1 MKIKGVISIIG
12 KIIDGI
18 LLGLLTLA
26 YLVLLA
32 CVIYFF
38 PHAIHVCL
46 GVGWLILYWLFFGI
60 QTTIGLVVVLLIIID
75 SLGD

>member
-1 MKIKGVISIIG
+1 MISITG

-18 LLGLLTLA
+18 LLGLLTVV

-32 CVIYFF
+32 CVIYFL

-46 GVGWLILYWLFFGI
+46 GLGWLILYWLFFGV
-60 QTTIGLVVVLLIIID
+60 QATIGLVVVLLIIID

>member
-1 MKIKGVISIIG
+1 MISIVG

-18 LLGLLTLA
+18 LLGLLTLV

-38 PHAIHVCL
+38 PHAIHVYFGL
-46 GVGWLILYWLFFGI
+46 GWLILYWLFFGI
-60 QTTIGLVVVLLIIID
+60 QTTLGLVVVLLIIIG

>member
-1 MKIKGVISIIG
+1 MVFIVG
-12 KIIDGI
+12 KMLDGI
-18 LLGLLTLA
+18 LLGLLTVV

-38 PHAIHVCL
+38 PHVIHVCL

-60 QTTIGLVVVLLIIID
+60 QTTLGLVVVLLIIID

>member
-1 MKIKGVISIIG
+1 MISIVE

-18 LLGLLTLA
+18 LLGLLTLV

-38 PHAIHVCL
+38 PHAIHVYL
-46 GVGWLILYWLFFGI
+46 GLRWLILYWLFFGI
-60 QTTIGLVVVLLIIID
+60 QTTIGLVVVLLIIIG
-75 SLGD
+75 SLED

>member
-1 MKIKGVISIIG
+1 MGAIVG
-12 KIIDGI
+12 KILDGI
-18 LLGLLTLA
+18 LLGLLTLV

-38 PHAIHVCL
+38 PHTIHVYL
-46 GVGWLILYWLFFGI
+46 GLGWLILYWLFFGI
-60 QTTIGLVVVLLIIID
+60 QTTLGLVVILLIIIG

>member
-1 MKIKGVISIIG
+1 MVTITG

-18 LLGLLTLA
+18 LLGLLTVT

-38 PHAIHVCL
+38 PHAIHVYFGL
-46 GVGWLILYWLFFGI
+46 GWLILYWLFFGI
-60 QTTIGLVVVLLIIID
+60 QTTIGLVVILLIIIG

>member
-1 MKIKGVISIIG
+1 MGAITG
-12 KIIDGI
+12 KIIDGV
-18 LLGLLTLA
+18 LLGLLTIV

-38 PHAIHVCL
+38 PHAIHVYL
-46 GVGWLILYWLFFGI
+46 GLGWLILYWLFFGI
-60 QTTIGLVVVLLIIID
+60 QTVISLVVILLIVVG

>member
-1 MKIKGVISIIG
+1 MIFIVG

-18 LLGLLTLA
+18 LLGLLTLV

-38 PHAIHVCL
+38 PHVIHVCL
-46 GVGWLILYWLFFGI
+46 GLGWLILYWLFFGI
-60 QTTIGLVVVLLIIID
+60 QTTFGLVVVLLIIIG
-75 SLGD
+75 SLED

>member
-1 MKIKGVISIIG
+1 MVTITG

-18 LLGLLTLA
+18 LLGLLTVT

-38 PHAIHVCL
+38 PHAIHVYFGL
-46 GVGWLILYWLFFGI
+46 GWLILYWLFFGI
-60 QTTIGLVVVLLIIID
+60 QTVISLVVILLIVVG

>member
-1 MKIKGVISIIG
+1 MISIVG

-18 LLGLLTLA
+18 LLGLLTLV

-38 PHAIHVCL
+38 PHTIHVYFGL
-46 GVGWLILYWLFFGI
+46 GWLILYWLFFGI
-60 QTTIGLVVVLLIIID
+60 QTTLGLVVVLLIIIG
-75 SLGD
+75 SLED

>member
-1 MKIKGVISIIG
+1 MVTITG

-18 LLGLLTLA
+18 LLGLLTIV

-38 PHAIHVCL
+38 PHAIHVYL
-46 GVGWLILYWLFFGI
+46 GLGWLILYWLFFGV
-60 QTTIGLVVVLLIIID
+60 QTTIGLVVILLIVVD
-75 SLGD
+75 SLND